1 MMYLLAIFCSPL
13 ALLFTGKP
21 FQALFNLVL
30 YVLSLALVLTIFL
43 AHFGLIVYALALAH
57 AVLVIHGAHEDR
69 RARMIA
75 EAMSRQR

>member
-30 YVLSLALVLTIFL
+30 YMLSIVAWATIILHSAGLFL
-43 AHFGLIVYALALAH
+43 WGVAFIHAALA
-57 AVLVIHGAHEDR
+57 IHSAHEDR

-75 EAMSRQR
+75 DAMRR

>member
-21 FQALFNLVL
+21 FQALFNLIL
-30 YVLSLALVLTIFL
+30 YILSLVCWITIVLHSVGLFL
-43 AHFGLIVYALALAH
+43 WAVAFIHAALA
-57 AVLVIHGAHEDR
+57 IHSAHEDR

-75 EAMSRQR
+75 DAMERR